1 MKSIEMESPLLQN
14 RSLVRHILDQLLEA
28 CDLVMFWNKDVSNS
42 NEYPVSP
49 QGVQIMAASCMLIES
64 IGEGIKKI
72 DRLAP
77 CFLETES
84 PNTPWREIKGL
95 RDHVAHGYFDLD
107 ADIIFNVVKE
117 EIPLLRVTIKRIID
131 NFC

>member
-1 MKSIEMESPLLQN
+1 
-14 RSLVRHILDQLLEA
+14 
-28 CDLVMFWNKDVSNS
+28 
-42 NEYPVSP
+42 
-49 QGVQIMAASCMLIES
+49 MAASCMLIES

-77 CFLETES
+77 GFLETES
-84 PNTPWREIKGL
+84 PDTPWREIKGL

-117 EIPLLRVTIKRIID
+117 EIPLLRVTIKMIID
-131 NFC
+131 SFC